1 MKCPKCQRQNPEDA
15 KFCNECAC
23 SLQEISTIG
32 ETTISIEGE
41 RKHATIMFSDISGYT
56 KMTESLDPEEV
67 KDILSLVFAKMN
79 EIIKSYDGF
88 VEKYIGDAV
97 MAVFGVPIAH
107 EDDPIR
113 AIRAAIEMN
122 AEIEALNPQLEDRI
136 GQPLTLHTGIN
147 TGLIVTGEVDV
158 NKGTH
163 GLAGDAINLASRL
176 QGIAKAGE
184 IIVGPETYNQTLN
197 MFSFEKLEPTRIKG
211 KQKPVSIFRVQS
223 IKKISLKDAPFA
235 GFTSSS
241 DRP

>member
-23 SLQEISTIG
+23 SLQEISDIG

-56 KMTESLDPEEV
+56 RMTESLDPEEV
-67 KDILSLVFAKMN
+67 KDILSLVFAKIN

-97 MAVFGVPIAH
+97 MAVFGVPKAH

-113 AIRAAIEMN
+113 AIRAAMEMN
-122 AEIEALNPQLEDRI
+122 TEIEALNPQLEDRI

-184 IIVGPETYNQTLN
+184 IIVGPETYNQSQNHFVFETLN
-197 MFSFEKLEPTRIKG
+197 PTMVKG
-211 KQKPVSIFRVQS
+211 KTKPVSIYNFSQQKRCPINCTESKVS
-223 IKKISLKDAPFA
+223 KLN
-235 GFTSSS
+235 
-241 DRP
+241 